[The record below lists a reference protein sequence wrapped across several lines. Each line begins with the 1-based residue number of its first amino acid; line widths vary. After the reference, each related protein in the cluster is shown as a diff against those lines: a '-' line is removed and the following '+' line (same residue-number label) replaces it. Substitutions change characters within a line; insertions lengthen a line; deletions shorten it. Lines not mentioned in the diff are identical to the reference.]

1 MPTFRYSAI
10 HAATGREC
18 AGRIEGRSA
27 EDATRALKSRGLAPT
42 SLRCIEESVQAGTT
56 SVRVRARDGTA
67 KPPDV
72 RPGEALIPAPRPGK
86 WRALTLG
93 RPVGARALAL
103 FTRQLATLVRAG
115 MPLVRGLE
123 VLARQESSPRFRAMV
138 NELAATIRAGES
150 LSEALAQHPRVFDRL
165 YVSMVRAGEAG
176 GVLHLVLERLAGF
189 LEKSARL
196 KARIAAAMTYPVIVL
211 VLAGGIV
218 AALMVFVVPR
228 FEQIFTGL
236 LKGQP
241 LPALT
246 RFVLSVSGVVQ
257 HHGGWCLG
265 MVALGAVVFAV
276 VRRTARG
283 RRAIDW
289 AKLHCPVLGALLLK
303 TAIARFSRTLGTL
316 LASGVPILQALL
328 ITRDTSGNMQV
339 SEAIALVHERVKA
352 GENLAGPLAASG
364 VFPAMVVGLTEVGE
378 ETGKLPE
385 MLGRIADAYEEEVDN
400 AVAGLTA
407 MIEPILIVVL
417 AVLVGTV
424 VLALFLPII
433 SVIQYLQ

>member
-10 HAATGREC
+10 NAATGREC
-18 AGRIEGRSA
+18 AGRIDGRSA
-27 EDATRALKSRGLAPT
+27 EDVTRTLKSRGLAPT
-42 SLRCIEESVQAGTT
+42 SLTCIEELVEAGTR
-56 SVRVRARDGTA
+56 SVHGRR
-67 KPPDV
+67 
-72 RPGEALIPAPRPGK
+72 RPEGNGSAGIRREPAAVVAPRTK
-86 WRALTLG
+86 RWRGVAFG
-93 RPVGARALAL
+93 RPVSARALAL

-123 VLARQESSPRFRAMV
+123 VLARQESGPRFREIV
-138 NELAATIRAGES
+138 NDLAATIRAGES

-165 YVSMVRAGEAG
+165 YVSMARAGEAG
-176 GVLHLVLERLAGF
+176 GVLHVVLERLAAF

-211 VLAGGIV
+211 ALAGGIV

-228 FEQIFTGL
+228 FEQIFSGL

-241 LPALT
+241 LPTLT
-246 RFVLSVSGVVQ
+246 RLVLGVSGIFQ
-257 HHGGWCLG
+257 HHGGWCLAL
-265 MVALGAVVFAV
+265 VAIGVMAFAL

-283 RRAIDW
+283 RSAIDW
-289 AKLHCPVLGALLLK
+289 AKLHCPVVGPLLLK

-328 ITRDTSGNMQV
+328 ITRDTSGNTQV
-339 SEAIALVHERVKA
+339 SAAIALVHERVKA
-352 GENLAGPLAASG
+352 GENVAGPLAASG
-364 VFPAMVVGLTEVGE
+364 VFPAMVVGLAEVGE

-407 MIEPILIVVL
+407 MIEPVLIVVL